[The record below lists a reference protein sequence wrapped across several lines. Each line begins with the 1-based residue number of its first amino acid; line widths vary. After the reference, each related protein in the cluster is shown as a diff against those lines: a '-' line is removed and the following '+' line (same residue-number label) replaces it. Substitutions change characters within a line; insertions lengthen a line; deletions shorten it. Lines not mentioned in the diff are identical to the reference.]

1 MEQQTPTRKLVAM
14 GVAAVVAAAGLY
26 AAMPAS
32 AQEDGE
38 VIPGNPTCGELAPEG
53 VTWIEFRIEPVTSGE
68 HTQGPLTVTLDVRD
82 TDDGQVFDWTSNIGI
97 DAVFAKGG
105 PNGTLY
111 LYDEA
116 TADTGLHAPV
126 NQSGKFAGLS
136 HISFC
141 YDEEMPPPPPPPP
154 PPTDDVTP
162 PPPTDDVTPP
172 PPTDDVT
179 PTPPAPPAAPVVA
192 QPAFTG

>member
-1 MEQQTPTRKLVAM
+1 MEKQTRTRRRVAM

-38 VIPGNPTCGELAPEG
+38 VIPGNPSCGELAPEG

-68 HTQGPLTVTLDVRD
+68 HTQGPLTVTLDVRN
-82 TDDGQVFDWTSNIGI
+82 TDDGQVFDWMSNIGI

-116 TADTGLHAPV
+116 TADTGLHAPF
-126 NQSGKFAGLS
+126 NQKSGKFAGLS

-141 YDEEMPPPPPPPP
+141 YDEEAPPPPPPPP
-154 PPTDDVTP
+154 PPPDGVTP
-162 PPPTDDVTPP
+162 PPPAV
-172 PPTDDVT
+172 
-179 PTPPAPPAAPVVA
+179 PVVA